1 MSISL
6 AAARAQA
13 SRRSGLKSCG
23 PRTPEGKARSS
34 QNAPTHGLLA
44 QKPGVLPGEDAAA
57 FQALEVALTGK
68 LAPVCPVQSALAQR
82 IDRTNPKL
90 ARLLGRS
97 ARQIAPARHHAS
109 RPTSR
114 ALPALPPPPAD
125 TGLARVLPIEPETGG
140 NPGQTA
146 LWRIADERGE
156 PGCLAPERQPC
167 DRQGEG
173 RGER

>member
-1 MSISL
+1 
-6 AAARAQA
+6 
-13 SRRSGLKSCG
+13 
-23 PRTPEGKARSS
+23 
-34 QNAPTHGLLA
+34 
-44 QKPGVLPGEDAAA
+44 VLPGEDAAA

-90 ARLLGRS
+90 ARFLGRS

-109 RPTSR
+109 RPPSR